1 MAGKKK
7 ASKTQV
13 EALLTQAVLPA
24 SADKGTQALMA
35 QMIAGMNLTVPVKA
49 TPAEP
54 KTAEKRE
61 KLVRI
66 PQLTQVEMLIITAM
80 SAPNEWFLAH
90 TATRRR
96 ADIGFRGM
104 GEAFEMVTRKEDGVV
119 RHYIRYTGQPYSATG
134 EQRIARLRSK
144 LELIQQIAEGK
155 VKAVGTKT
163 KRAGSRRSSST
174 SIDIARRWPLN
185 ETEKKF
191 IRLLATP
198 NTTVLLEQGV
208 KTNQLWHT
216 FRWKWQTRYGF
227 DLSQCAFSQTKRED
241 GKYDIYGFYKPNAD
255 GSMNPG
261 LRDFVEFL
269 NSKPLTSAK
278 SARSASST
286 PEATGPRF
294 RFGRQQTTQEA

>member
-1 MAGKKK
+1 MAGTKK

-13 EALLTQAVLPA
+13 EALLTGAILST
-24 SADKGTQALMA
+24 SANTETQSVMA
-35 QMIAGMNLTVPVKA
+35 QMIANMNLTVPVKA

-54 KTAEKRE
+54 KTADKRE
-61 KLVRI
+61 KPVRI
-66 PQLTQVEMLIITAM
+66 PQLSQVEMLIITAM

-90 TATRRR
+90 TSKRRR

-104 GEAFEMVTRKEDGVV
+104 GSAFEMVTRKEDGAV
-119 RHYIRYTGQPYSATG
+119 RHYIRYTGKPCSPAG

-155 VKAVGTKT
+155 VKVSGPKG
-163 KRAGSRRSSST
+163 KRTAHSSSA
-174 SIDIARRWPLN
+174 SIDVARRWPLN
-185 ETEKKF
+185 KTEEKF
-191 IRLLATP
+191 LRLLATP

-208 KTNQLWHT
+208 KTNQIWHT

-241 GKYDIYGFYKPNAD
+241 GTYDIYGFYKPNAD

-261 LRDFVEFL
+261 LRDFVKFL
-269 NSKPLTSAK
+269 ESKPATSAK
-278 SARSASST
+278 ASRSASST
-286 PEATGPRF
+286 PEATGPKF
-294 RFGRQQTTQEA
+294 RFGRQHTPEKA